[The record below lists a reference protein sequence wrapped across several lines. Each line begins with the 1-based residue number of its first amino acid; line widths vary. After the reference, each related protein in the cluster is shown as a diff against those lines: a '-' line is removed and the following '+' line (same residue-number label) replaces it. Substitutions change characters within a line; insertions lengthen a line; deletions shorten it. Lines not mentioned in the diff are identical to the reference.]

1 MIKTKRLS
9 IQPFQEADCTG
20 MVNLLCNE
28 EIKKTFMIP
37 DFATKSMAER
47 LFHQFKEWSYEEA
60 RYERGIYLGDQLI
73 GFVNTVDAEGKY
85 CKLPRYG
92 KVRYETDTENSRG
105 GLSRPSAYMCL
116 LPYS

>member
-37 DFATKSMAER
+37 DFATKSMA
-47 LFHQFKEWSYEEA
+47 W
-60 RYERGIYLGDQLI
+60 
-73 GFVNTVDAEGKY
+73 N
-85 CKLPRYG
+85 
-92 KVRYETDTENSRG
+92 
-105 GLSRPSAYMCL
+105 LSW
-116 LPYS
+116 

>member
-73 GFVNTVDAEGKY
+73 GFVNTVEAEKSCIELGY
-85 CKLPRYG
+85 VIHPAHHNHGYA
-92 KVRYETDTENSRG
+92 TEM
-105 GLSRPSAYMCL
+105 L
-116 LPYS
+116 

>member
-60 RYERGIYLGDQLI
+60 RYERGILVI
-73 GFVNTVDAEGKY
+73 
-85 CKLPRYG
+85 
-92 KVRYETDTENSRG
+92 SSS
-105 GLSRPSAYMCL
+105 GLSILWRQKKAALSWGM
-116 LPYS
+116 

>member
-47 LFHQFKEWSYEEA
+47 VMSVESILVIS
-60 RYERGIYLGDQLI
+60 
-73 GFVNTVDAEGKY
+73 
-85 CKLPRYG
+85 
-92 KVRYETDTENSRG
+92 SS
-105 GLSRPSAYMCL
+105 GLSILWRQKKAALSWGM
-116 LPYS
+116 

>member
-47 LFHQFKEWSYEEA
+47 LFHQFRNGHMRKRVMSVES
-60 RYERGIYLGDQLI
+60 ILVI
-73 GFVNTVDAEGKY
+73 
-85 CKLPRYG
+85 
-92 KVRYETDTENSRG
+92 SSS
-105 GLSRPSAYMCL
+105 GLSILWRQKKAALSWGM
-116 LPYS
+116 

>member
-47 LFHQFKEWSYEEA
+47 LFH
-60 RYERGIYLGDQLI
+60 
-73 GFVNTVDAEGKY
+73 
-85 CKLPRYG
+85 
-92 KVRYETDTENSRG
+92 SRNG
-105 GLSRPSAYMCL
+105 HMRKRVMSVESILVISSSGLSILWRQKKAALSWGM
-116 LPYS
+116 